1 MSPSSMKIGKCTIKT
16 QGKVLVQLKGINLP
30 KIGSKAFVSKD
41 GKSKPLGEV
50 VEAIGSTQSPWIV
63 ISANKKAFQ
72 HVQIDDEIFTQDKI
86 KRKKSK
92 KYLDRKKRIR
102 EERYK
107 RS

>member
-1 MSPSSMKIGKCTIKT
+1 MTPSSMRIGKCTVKT

-30 KIGSKAFVSKD
+30 KIGSKAYVD
-41 GKSKPLGEV
+41 IEGKSKSLGDV

-63 ISANKKAFQ
+63 ISASKAAYER
-72 HVQIDDEIFTQDKI
+72 VQINDEIVTHELK

-92 KYLDRKKRIR
+92 KYLDKKKRQR

>member
-1 MSPSSMKIGKCTIKT
+1 MSPSSMRIGKCTVKA

-30 KIGSKAFVSKD
+30 KIGSKAFVSYE

-63 ISANKKAFQ
+63 ISANKHAYQ
-72 HVQIDDEIFTQDKI
+72 TIQINDEIYTQEKL

-92 KYLDRKKRIR
+92 KYLDKKKRAR

-107 RS
+107 RR